1 MFETDYIDVDRFV
14 CDYDEMN
21 YDPNENQEIEYI
33 NEDGEWETNDDRY
46 DDDDDR
52 DDRDEYSD
60 W

>member
-14 CDYDEMN
+14 CDYDAMN

-33 NEDGEWETNDDRY
+33 NEDGEWETNDDGYGY
-46 DDDDDR
+46 DDEDDR
-52 DDRDEYSD
+52 EDYAD

>member
-14 CDYDEMN
+14 CDYDAMN

-33 NEDGEWETNDDRY
+33 NEDGEWETDDDGY
-46 DDDDDR
+46 DDDDR
-52 DDRDEYSD
+52 DDREDYAD